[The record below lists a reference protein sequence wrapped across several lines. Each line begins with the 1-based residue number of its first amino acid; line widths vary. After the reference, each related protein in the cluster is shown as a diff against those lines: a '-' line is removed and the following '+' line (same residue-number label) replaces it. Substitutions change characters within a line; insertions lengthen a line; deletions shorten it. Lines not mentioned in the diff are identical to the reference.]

1 MTTSK
6 RTKSLSLT
14 TSKDTRLA
22 NLFPFGLVLPAVVI
36 LALVQ
41 IYPTLYSLY
50 LSTTRMR
57 AGKLTSVGIK
67 NFERLLASSDFFESL
82 QRTVVFAGSYLIL
95 TVVLGL
101 ILALLL
107 NRRSALTPVYL
118 VMVFIPW
125 VLSDVVSG
133 TIWRWMFNQSY
144 GLIQVALNPLLDN
157 KSILSNNDTAM
168 MVVIA
173 ASVWRTLAF
182 TALLFLGAL
191 QTIPGEVLEAAALD
205 GANRWQSFWR
215 VTFPMMRP
223 TLLVVILIT
232 SIRGINS
239 LGLILSTT
247 SGGPGAGT
255 TTAAVYLYRTAWQ
268 FGDFGVAAAM
278 AVFLFIVNLILT
290 IFYLRVVRVENNL

>member
-1 MTTSK
+1 MAQNNLA
-6 RTKSLSLT
+6 TKLQ
-14 TSKDTRLA
+14 KKKF
-22 NLFPFGLVLPAVVI
+22 LFSQTLPFWLVLPAI
-36 LALVQ
+36 AMLVTIQ
-41 IYPTLYSLY
+41 IYPTLFSLY

-57 AGKLTSVGIK
+57 AGNLNFVGMK
-67 NFERLLASSDFFESL
+67 NFERLLASGDFFESV
-82 QRTVVFAGSYLIL
+82 QRTFVFASSYLVL
-95 TVVLGL
+95 TVVLGMV
-101 ILALLL
+101 LALLL
-107 NRRSALTPVYL
+107 NKRTLMTPVYI

-144 GLIQVALNPLLDN
+144 GLIQVALNPYIDN
-157 KSILSNNDTAM
+157 MSILSNNDSSMA
-168 MVVIA
+168 VVVA

-205 GANRWQSFWR
+205 GATRWQSFWR
-215 VTFPMMRP
+215 VTFPMMLP
-223 TLLVVILIT
+223 TILVVILIT

-247 SGGPGAGT
+247 NGGPGAGT

-268 FGDFGVAAAM
+268 FGDFGTAAAM
-278 AVFLFIVNLILT
+278 AVFLFVINLVLT
-290 IFYLRVVRVENNL
+290 IAYLRVVRVEQN